1 MEEASPFLRRGVWGT
16 ISLSHILFPQDFS
29 NMAETL
35 GDDRPV
41 LLNLG
46 CSHLP
51 WAQLKWVRE
60 GLFWP
65 QMSTF
70 NIFTEE
76 H

>member
-1 MEEASPFLRRGVWGT
+1 
-16 ISLSHILFPQDFS
+16 
-29 NMAETL
+29 MAETL